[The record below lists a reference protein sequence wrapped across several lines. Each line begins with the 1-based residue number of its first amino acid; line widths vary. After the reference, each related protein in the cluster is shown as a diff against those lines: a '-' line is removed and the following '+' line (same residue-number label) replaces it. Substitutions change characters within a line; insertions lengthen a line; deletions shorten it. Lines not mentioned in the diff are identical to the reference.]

1 LAGHLYGAFER
12 CHRADATRR
21 TIRISWLNME
31 KSNLFTMMP
40 GSSIANEDD
49 IDGSDLAMISGG
61 GSILF
66 CGLAIAVTCTVIQT
80 GSR

>member
-1 LAGHLYGAFER
+1 MSSCRCDEKDDTYIVAQYGKVE
-12 CHRADATRR
+12 
-21 TIRISWLNME
+21 
-31 KSNLFTMMP
+31 LFTMMP